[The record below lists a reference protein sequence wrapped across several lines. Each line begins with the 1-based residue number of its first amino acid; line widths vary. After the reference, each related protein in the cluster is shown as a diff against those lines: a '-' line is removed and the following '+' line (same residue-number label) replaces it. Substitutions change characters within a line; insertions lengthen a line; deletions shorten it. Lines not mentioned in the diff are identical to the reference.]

1 MQKAKNFPRK
11 THKMRKMRKIEG
23 GVGVRHSKKPE
34 KTLGELVRMARRSQ
48 RLSQD
53 ALAIRVGA
61 CKRTI
66 CGIENNK
73 ANPKFEIV
81 YQLVRE
87 LRVPLEPLFY
97 PERWDSEVKKRVL
110 VELNQCTEE
119 EMKLLL
125 FMIRGYRATQEKMEK
140 VV

>member
-1 MQKAKNFPRK
+1 
-11 THKMRKMRKIEG
+11 MRQ
-23 GVGVRHSKKPE
+23 SKKPQ
-34 KTLGELVRMARRSQ
+34 KTLGDLVRLARQSQ
-48 RLSQD
+48 RMSQD
-53 ALAIRVGA
+53 ALAVRVGA

-66 CGIENNK
+66 CGLENSK

-81 YQLVRE
+81 YELVRE
-87 LRVPLEPLFY
+87 LKIPLEPLFY
-97 PERWDSEVKKRVL
+97 PERCDSEVKKRIL

-125 FMIRGYRATQEKMEK
+125 FMIRGYLATQKKLDK